1 MHWISFCLAD
11 STVCSFLPYN
21 FLPSYLTRRTS
32 TALGPRV
39 NGFLEQPFGSTPQVS
54 SLGDPAYNFIPNVS
68 FTVRKSRASNLDR
81 FAACE
86 MMRASMFRPS
96 GTCVWSDTTT
106 KIHGTPPQIL
116 RHQLKHQGKITEYT
130 RPWSRRAHS
139 ICNTVTKCNLARK
152 ENTRAALGRTFP
164 SKRYTTGPTESSCG
178 LLHLLRSHWKNH
190 LGFRCSQAS
199 PNWVLPRQLSEG

>member
-11 STVCSFLPYN
+11 STVCSFQPYN
-21 FLPSYLTRRTS
+21 SLPWYLTRRTS
-32 TALGPRV
+32 KAFGPTV
-39 NGFLEQPFGSTPQVS
+39 NGSPRRAIRLDTASLLSWRSCIQFHTERFIYGPQ
-54 SLGDPAYNFIPNVS
+54 IE
-68 FTVRKSRASNLDR
+68 ASNPDR

-86 MMRASMFRPS
+86 MMRASLFRPS

-116 RHQLKHQGKITEYT
+116 RHQFKHQGKITEYT

-139 ICNTVTKCNLARK
+139 ICNTVKKCNLARN

-178 LLHLLRSHWKNH
+178 LLHLLGSHWKNY
-190 LGFRCSQAS
+190 LGFRCSQVS
-199 PNWVLPRQLSEG
+199 PNWVSPRQLSEG